1 MDLDIEILNYKVYA
15 RTTPFSAFSS
25 GYGFVL
31 NNNAVSQNPPND
43 FYVPVLLNRTSKAY
57 EYVDV
62 QDDNQVF
69 FVERQEFNPYFI
81 ELGFFDTIKEIYISG
96 ASDLNQPMINAITA
110 QTSSYIGLQYDFN
123 TWFNDVEMN
132 YLSSSS
138 ADTGNASSI
147 TLESLSLLNDVNI
160 NSNLI
165 SKANKYPIKI
175 QE

>member
-1 MDLDIEILNYKVYA
+1 MDSDIEILNHKIYA
-15 RTTPFSAFSS
+15 RTIPFSAFSS

-31 NNNAVSQNPPND
+31 NNGNVSQTPQSD
-43 FYVPVLLNRTSKAY
+43 FYVPVLLNRTGKYY

-62 QDDNQVF
+62 QYDNQVF

-96 ASDLNQPMINAITA
+96 ASDLNTQMFNAITA

-123 TWFNDVEMN
+123 TWFNDVGMN
-132 YLSSSS
+132 ILPSSS
-138 ADTGNASSI
+138 ADTGNASSV

-165 SKANKYPIKI
+165 SKANKYPINI